1 VNSFMGPNCAMHVAF
16 SLVQQD
22 TSDMHKNDSAP
33 ADKNIDAGRN
43 LSGLRGQNIVCFAKD
58 WSEDP
63 TSCNHVLRQLSK
75 HNKVLWINS
84 ISTRAPNLASGR
96 DIKKIFRRVWE
107 FLSGFVKGAQPV
119 GDQMWLFNPFVLP
132 FHHSPWA
139 IRLNQI
145 ILRFTIGVQ
154 RRRLGMKDFQ
164 LWTFVPT
171 SSEYIGRLGESLIV
185 YYCTDEWSGCS
196 FVDGKRMEALVQ
208 DLARKADVVFATS
221 RTLVNKLKNY
231 NPNTHLASHGVS
243 YDMFAQALDNDL
255 PIPEDVS
262 HLTKPIL
269 GFYGLIEEWMD
280 QDLIAH
286 LASKHPEW
294 TILLI
299 GKVCV
304 DIQTLTPFKNVKF
317 LGRKPHHTLPNYC
330 KAFDIALIPHK
341 VNDLTLAMN
350 PIKLREYMSAG
361 LKIVSTDLPEMRLFP
376 EHCITATTYDE
387 FERGVITA
395 LADQSAEG
403 RRTRSAPMARETWEF
418 KVLEFGE
425 IVKRAQQIKKVKVD
439 V

>member
-1 VNSFMGPNCAMHVAF
+1 MVQHILCALRAALF
-16 SLVQQD
+16 LAYLN
-22 TSDMHKNDSAP
+22 TGDMHTNDSNSTGEN
-33 ADKNIDAGRN
+33 ADAINDLN
-43 LSGLRGQNIVCFAKD
+43 GLRGQNIVCFAKD

-107 FLSGFVKGAQPV
+107 FLLGFIKGAQPV

-154 RRRLGMKDFQ
+154 RRRLGMKNFQ

-171 SSEYIGRLGESLIV
+171 SSEYVGTLGESLVV
-185 YYCTDEWSGCS
+185 YYCTDEWSGFS
-196 FVDGKRMEALVQ
+196 FVDGKKIEAMVQ
-208 DLARKADVVFATS
+208 TLSKKADVVFATS
-221 RTLVNKLKNY
+221 RKLVNKLKQY
-231 NPNTHLASHGVS
+231 NPNTFLASHGVS
-243 YDMFAQALDNDL
+243 YEMFAKALNDDL
-255 PIPEDVS
+255 PIPDDAAQ
-262 HLTKPIL
+262 LNKPIL

-280 QDLIAH
+280 QDLLAH

-304 DIQTLTPFKNVKF
+304 DVQTLTAFKNVKF
-317 LGRKPHHTLPNYC
+317 IGRKPHDSLPNYC
-330 KAFDIALIPHK
+330 KAFDVALIPHK
-341 VNDLTLAMN
+341 VNELTLAMN

-361 LKIVSTDLPEMRLFP
+361 LKIVSTDLPEMRFYP
-376 EHCITATTYDE
+376 EHCITAANYDE
-387 FERGVITA
+387 FEQGVITA
-395 LADQSAEG
+395 LASQSKEERKA
-403 RRTRSAPMARETWEF
+403 RSAPMAHETWEF
-418 KVLEFGE
+418 KVLELGKL
-425 IVKRAQQIKKVKVD
+425 VKMVQDKKRTRANV
-439 V
+439 